1 MTIDFNSAEMT
12 SKTVQFLGQIEGRD
26 FTIVANWNSWDDWS
40 VDDIEWHD
48 EVGTEDHEE
57 QIKEFFLSKAN

>member
-1 MTIDFNSAEMT
+1 MNIDFNSAEMT
-12 SKTVQFLGQIEGRD
+12 NKTVQFLGQIEGRD

-48 EVGTEDHEE
+48 EVGTEDHEQ

>member
-1 MTIDFNSAEMT
+1 MNIDFNSAEMT
-12 SKTVQFLGQIEGRD
+12 SKTVEFLGQIEGRD
-26 FTIVANWNSWDDWS
+26 FTVVANWNSWDDWS

-48 EVGTEDHEE
+48 EAGTEEHEE